1 MTHRLKLRIN
11 KVISV
16 SEIGI
21 TVYDLIIEEL
31 LTSRFQNL
39 YNIGVQMIN
48 FDDKRDFYRMM
59 LNSEVIVTIIDDEA
73 NSQST
78 ATCRDLSASG
88 MAIEMEHPLAMS
100 TKVKIKLDSASELVQ
115 DLYVRGKVVRI
126 DEEYEGCYLVGIYIE
141 EID

>member
-1 MTHRLKLRIN
+1 
-11 KVISV
+11 
-16 SEIGI
+16 
-21 TVYDLIIEEL
+21 
-31 LTSRFQNL
+31 
-39 YNIGVQMIN
+39 MIN
-48 FDDKRDFYRMM
+48 FDDKRDFYRIM

-73 NSQST
+73 NSQIT
-78 ATCRDLSASG
+78 ATCRDLSATG

-100 TKVKIKLDSASELVQ
+100 TQVKIKLYSASELVQ